1 MQDVINHIEK
11 VRMDASQ
18 QYSNF
23 EGKELSEEQV
33 IDTIRK
39 CFAEVLINQ
48 REQLINVLNKCGFPV
63 SNMVS
68 DDQLIIESLK
78 ALQTSNKFRDEL
90 SGLISKCENS
100 QTLQQGN
107 KKNFASQQMGLIPSL
122 NANNMKFQNFQP
134 YDWYKNQN
142 DTNFLK

>member
-1 MQDVINHIEK
+1 MQDVKTHIEK

-23 EGKELSEEQV
+23 EGKELTEEQL
-33 IDTIRK
+33 IDVIRK
-39 CFAEVLINQ
+39 CFADVLINQ
-48 REQLINVLNKCGFPV
+48 RPQLIFALNKCGFPV

-68 DDQLIIESLK
+68 ESQLITESLK

-90 SGLISKCENS
+90 SSLIAKCEHS
-100 QTLQQGN
+100 QTLQQQN

-122 NANNMKFQNFQP
+122 NANNMGFQNFKP
-134 YDWYKNQN
+134 YDWNTNPN